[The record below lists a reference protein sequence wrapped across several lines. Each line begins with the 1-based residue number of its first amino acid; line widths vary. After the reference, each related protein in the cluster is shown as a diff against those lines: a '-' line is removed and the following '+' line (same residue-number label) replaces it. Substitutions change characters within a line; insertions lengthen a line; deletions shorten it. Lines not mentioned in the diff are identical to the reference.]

1 MATDN
6 LHCIDVSNALI
17 VIGSRDFGSEKVV
30 APETVSS
37 YQSPSG
43 GVPSASPF
51 SDQQEKQLRSEIDRL
66 NAELARVSKKA
77 EYWEQESQNSSRKID
92 QNAVYYNDRIN
103 TLDSELLDGRRQ
115 LVAKEDELFSIRN
128 SLRNAES
135 DLLRTKDL
143 LQAAQTDASRRQQL
157 HTDQLAVE
165 QRKLTALETQL
176 KEVQMTVYAKD
187 DEIRQLKAAAND
199 AGATSRS
206 SPVASSESDVAVEL
220 RAKVQSLQ
228 ATIDRLESANQLQF
242 DELRDAKRKL
252 DAKDG
257 DMGSLTAEVERLK
270 QQLRLASES
279 SSSTSQETNRQV
291 EFLQNELTQA
301 KDANASLSLALKQKE
316 DEFRKFQQQREQ
328 SIGEMRDKLEDA
340 EKSKLFLTHS
350 ITEKDQELAVLR
362 RKADLLEQSQTANQ
376 DVARTQERELR
387 LIGQHEQ
394 EIANMR
400 GKIDDLK
407 HELSLL
413 QINSSSTAASLQ
425 AKNEEIESLRT
436 LQAKLHENIK
446 ILEKEKHDKDVAHL
460 QLHTQLDAKNIEIAR
475 LQNASGQ
482 LEYFREVSR
491 VREEEIAQLKLQ
503 LMTSVQ
509 QAQAAAVKSNEA
521 MLSPTE
527 LSELQMENSLLKTK
541 LDTKQV
547 ELRSRTEEV
556 HFLQEKLDAAFK
568 DLSAA
573 QNQARSAQSEAK
585 TLKSE
590 VESLQH
596 HLQIETESTA
606 AKDKKIRGFREE
618 LLHLQKLLS
627 EAEQAKRRERDTS
640 DAHTQTKAEAPKEV
654 AHVGVQK
661 SVVAYDVGVSATQRV
676 EQRDVG
682 AQASLATAAPPAAP
696 PAVATRVFSVQ
707 TDPVQPEVREIVRT
721 VPVPMATAA
730 EPQLEAVITSEMR
743 LQMDYMREVKEE
755 LSQKMQQC
763 NLLLS
768 TLAARDA
775 ASANR
780 AAATAA
786 TTATATAARSGRAVQ
801 MNNFLRDTSDDA
813 SGDSPPADAATRR
826 ASHVQIVR
834 DENVTPNDKARHRR
848 ATDRR
853 VDETDDL
860 DSVSDI
866 RSPDD
871 GATFSL
877 VDRLSALFTAVL
889 QGSVGYKASTSG
901 DTRVLHAILGGQQDA
916 TAARHAMA
924 RLAENKHRALCSLT
938 RDFAAHLTACKDIIR
953 HGRSVVADMKR
964 QYARRANS
972 KDEINELTFD
982 LNLAIRLARKLQET
996 LELVKAQNK
1005 ELAVDTAQLKG
1016 KSRASAGN
1024 AVVAMAQ
1031 LIVGVDRAVE
1041 SFSSLATTLVNQM
1054 SRAATTDSVP
1064 SPVGYADR
1072 RTLVDDTDDASDF
1085 DYELIAQTRP
1095 TPALRGRDL
1104 YPARSASPPTTRSH
1118 RHTTVSG
1125 ATATLRASSAHGHGG
1140 RAASLSPS
1148 RRPAKSADYRD
1159 KLDIIQHQLNS
1170 AQQKHVD
1177 SLREYDRHYKCVAA
1191 RDPYPHRLCRLSI
1204 CVCCVGGSAVW
1215 SKKSVNRRRRRRCI
1229 ARPMASAKP
1238 STRRVCARR
1247 CR

>member
-1 MATDN
+1 
-6 LHCIDVSNALI
+6 V
-17 VIGSRDFGSEKVV
+17 
-30 APETVSS
+30 
-37 YQSPSG
+37 
-43 GVPSASPF
+43 
-51 SDQQEKQLRSEIDRL
+51 
-66 NAELARVSKKA
+66 ARVSKKA

-115 LVAKEDELFSIRN
+115 LVAKEDELFSMRN

-199 AGATSRS
+199 AAATSRS
-206 SPVASSESDVAVEL
+206 SPVASSESDVAIEL
-220 RAKVQSLQ
+220 RTKVQSLQ
-228 ATIDRLESANQLQF
+228 TTIDRLESANQLQF

-257 DMGSLTAEVERLK
+257 DVGSLTAEVERLK

-279 SSSTSQETNRQV
+279 SSSTSHETNRQV

-316 DEFRKFQQQREQ
+316 DEFRKVQQQREQ

-362 RKADLLEQSQTANQ
+362 RKADLLEQSQTASQ
-376 DVARTQERELR
+376 DVARSQERELR

-573 QNQARSAQSEAK
+573 QNQARSAQSDAK

-596 HLQIETESTA
+596 HLQIETEATA

-682 AQASLATAAPPAAP
+682 AQASLATATAPAAP
-696 PAVATRVFSVQ
+696 PTVATRVFSVQ

-721 VPVPMATAA
+721 VPVPIPTAA

-780 AAATAA
+780 AAAATAA
-786 TTATATAARSGRAVQ
+786 TAATAARSGRAVQ

-826 ASHVQIVR
+826 APHVQIVR

-848 ATDRR
+848 GTDRR

-871 GATFSL
+871 GASFSL

-889 QGSVGYKASTSG
+889 QCSVGYKASTSG

-938 RDFAAHLTACKDIIR
+938 RDFAAHLAACKDIIR

-996 LELVKAQNK
+996 LELVKTQNK

-1031 LIVGVDRAVE
+1031 LIAGVDRAVE
-1041 SFSSLATTLVNQM
+1041 SCSSLATTRVNQM
-1054 SRAATTDSVP
+1054 SRAATDSAAP

-1118 RHTTVSG
+1118 RHSTVSG

-1148 RRPAKSADYRD
+1148 RRPTKSADYRD

-1191 RDPYPHRLCRLSI
+1191 RGPCPRRL
-1204 CVCCVGGSAVW
+1204 A
-1215 SKKSVNRRRRRRCI
+1215 
-1229 ARPMASAKP
+1229 A
-1238 STRRVCARR
+1238 
-1247 CR
+1247 

>member
-1 MATDN
+1 MAVT
-6 LHCIDVSNALI
+6 
-17 VIGSRDFGSEKVV
+17 GSRDFGGEKAV

-37 YQSPSG
+37 YQSPTG
-43 GVPSASPF
+43 GLSSASPF

-66 NAELARVSKKA
+66 NAEVTRISKKA
-77 EYWEQESQNSSRKID
+77 DYWEQESQNSSRKID

-103 TLDSELLDGRRQ
+103 TLDSELLDARRQ
-115 LVAKEDELFSIRN
+115 VVAKEDELFSMRN

-135 DLLRTKDL
+135 ELTRTKDL

-157 HTDQLAVE
+157 HADQLAVE
-165 QRKLTALETQL
+165 QRKLSALETQL
-176 KEVQMTVYAKD
+176 KDVQMTVYAKD
-187 DEIRQLKAAAND
+187 DEIRLLKAAANE
-199 AGATSRS
+199 AAAATSRA
-206 SPVASSESDVAVEL
+206 SPVASNDSDVVVEL
-220 RAKVQSLQ
+220 RAKISSLQ
-228 ATIDRLESANQLQF
+228 STIDRLESTNQVQF
-242 DELRDAKRKL
+242 DELRDAKRKVE
-252 DAKDG
+252 AKDG
-257 DMGSLTAEVERLK
+257 DVASLNAEVDRLK
-270 QQLRLASES
+270 QQLRQASES
-279 SSSTSQETNRQV
+279 TSTASHETNRQV
-291 EFLQNELTQA
+291 EFLQSELTQA
-301 KDANASLSLALKQKE
+301 KDANASLSLALKQKD

-362 RKADLLEQSQTANQ
+362 RKADLLEQSQTASQ
-376 DVARTQERELR
+376 DMARYQERELR
-387 LIGQHEQ
+387 LIAQHEQ

-425 AKNEEIESLRT
+425 SKNEEIESLRQ

-460 QLHTQLDAKNIEIAR
+460 QLHTQLDAKNVEIAR

-503 LMTSVQ
+503 LMTAVQ
-509 QAQAAAVKSNEA
+509 QAQAAATKSNEA

-527 LSELQMENSLLKTK
+527 LSELQMENNLLKTK

-585 TLKSE
+585 TLKTE

-596 HLQIETESTA
+596 HLQIETEATA

-640 DAHTQTKAEAPKEV
+640 DAYTQTKAEPPKEV
-654 AHVGVQK
+654 AHIGVQK

-682 AQASLATAAPPAAP
+682 AQASLAATSPAAP
-696 PAVATRVFSVQ
+696 PAKATRVFSVQ

-721 VPVPMATAA
+721 VPVPMTTAAA

-775 ASANR
+775 AAGQR
-780 AAATAA
+780 
-786 TTATATAARSGRAVQ
+786 TATATAATATTSARPGRAVQ
-801 MNNFLRDTSDDA
+801 LNNFLRDTSDDA
-813 SGDSPPADAATRR
+813 SSDSPADAARR
-826 ASHVQIVR
+826 APHVQIVR
-834 DENVTPNDKARHRR
+834 DENLTPNDKSRHRR
-848 ATDRR
+848 PADRR

-866 RSPDD
+866 RSPD
-871 GATFSL
+871 GGGGFSL
-877 VDRLSALFTAVL
+877 VDCLSALFTAVL
-889 QGSVGYKASTSG
+889 QCSVGYKASTSG

-924 RLAENKHRALCSLT
+924 RLAENKHRALCTLT

-953 HGRSVVADMKR
+953 HGRHVVADMKR

-996 LELVKAQNK
+996 LELVKTQNK
-1005 ELAVDTAQLKG
+1005 GLAVDTAQLKG

-1024 AVVAMAQ
+1024 AVLAMAQ
-1031 LIVGVDRAVE
+1031 LIAGVDRAVD
-1041 SFSSLATTLVNQM
+1041 SFSTLATTLVNQM
-1054 SRAATTDSVP
+1054 SRAATDSAS
-1064 SPVGYADR
+1064 SPAAYPER
-1072 RTLVDDTDDASDF
+1072 RTLVDDTDDVSDF
-1085 DYELIAQTRP
+1085 DFELIAQSRP

-1104 YPARSASPPTTRSH
+1104 YPARSASPPTSRSH
-1118 RHTTVSG
+1118 RHAAVSG
-1125 ATATLRASSAHGHGG
+1125 ATATLRASSAHGHGS
-1140 RAASLSPS
+1140 RAASLSPT
-1148 RRPAKSADYRD
+1148 RRPTKSADYRD

-1177 SLREYDRHYKCVAA
+1177 SLREYDRHYKCVACCPLSSA
-1191 RDPYPHRLCRLSI
+1191 LSPLCE
-1204 CVCCVGGSAVW
+1204 
-1215 SKKSVNRRRRRRCI
+1215 
-1229 ARPMASAKP
+1229 
-1238 STRRVCARR
+1238 RV
-1247 CR
+1247 